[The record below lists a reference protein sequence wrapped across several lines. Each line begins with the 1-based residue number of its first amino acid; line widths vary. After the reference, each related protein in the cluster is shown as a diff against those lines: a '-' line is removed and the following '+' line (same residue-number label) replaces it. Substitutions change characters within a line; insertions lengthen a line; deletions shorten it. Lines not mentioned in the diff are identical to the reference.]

1 MFTGEPAVAD
11 VTAALRPVRPPPMSS
26 SSSSTEIIDHDGND
40 VITKKEA
47 LDVNQDGRVSH
58 DELAVLDIDKDGK
71 VEKSELVDLNQDGRV
86 SSREEQLLDVDG
98 NGAVSRHE
106 ILLAPVLDRDRDGKL
121 TLNDLVG
128 SHRHTHPPPPPLSL
142 VSTPLLPKLSKTAW
156 KYGFTDTIEETIDEA
171 VLLLV
176 CLVAIYQAITWGV
189 QRLRRRGRRSKTYQP
204 VASHST
210 LLRATNVDLEESS
223 RAERPERPERSRGI
237 GSVYIGGG
245 AELEELPP
253 VELMKTADYP
263 AGLELDEVCASVDEA
278 DGSGQV
284 PALSAPDAATA
295 LVDDQDAF
303 SHRRYDGSTR
313 KQTRFDAQAQL
324 KI

>member
-1 MFTGEPAVAD
+1 
-11 VTAALRPVRPPPMSS
+11 
-26 SSSSTEIIDHDGND
+26 
-40 VITKKEA
+40 
-47 LDVNQDGRVSH
+47 
-58 DELAVLDIDKDGK
+58 
-71 VEKSELVDLNQDGRV
+71 
-86 SSREEQLLDVDG
+86 
-98 NGAVSRHE
+98 
-106 ILLAPVLDRDRDGKL
+106 
-121 TLNDLVG
+121 
-128 SHRHTHPPPPPLSL
+128 

-156 KYGFTDTIEETIDEA
+156 KYGFTDTIEEAIDEA

-303 SHRRYDGSTR
+303 SHPRRR
-313 KQTRFDAQAQL
+313 
-324 KI
+324 

>member
-1 MFTGEPAVAD
+1 MPT
-11 VTAALRPVRPPPMSS
+11 SS
-26 SSSSTEIIDHDGND
+26 SSSSTEIIDYDGND

-47 LDVNQDGRVSH
+47 LDMNQDGRVSH
-58 DELAVLDIDKDGK
+58 DEFAVLDIDKDGK

-86 SSREEQLLDVDG
+86 SSREEQLLDIDG

-128 SHRHTHPPPPPLSL
+128 SHRHTHPSPPLSL

-156 KYGFTDTIEETIDEA
+156 KYGFTDTIEEAIDEA

-189 QRLRRRGRRSKTYQP
+189 QRLRRRGRSKTYQP
-204 VASHST
+204 VASNST
-210 LLRATNVDLEESS
+210 LLRATNVHLEESS
-223 RAERPERPERSRGI
+223 RAERSRGI

-263 AGLELDEVCASVDEA
+263 AGLELDEVCAGVDEA
-278 DGSGQV
+278 DGGGHV

-295 LVDDQDAF
+295 LVDDQDSV
-303 SHRRYDGSTR
+303 SHR
-313 KQTRFDAQAQL
+313 L
-324 KI
+324 

>member
-1 MFTGEPAVAD
+1 
-11 VTAALRPVRPPPMSS
+11 MSS

-128 SHRHTHPPPPPLSL
+128 SHHHTHPPPPPLSL

-156 KYGFTDTIEETIDEA
+156 KYGFTDTIEEAIDEA

-253 VELMKTADYP
+253 VELDEKSRLQSTVIEELPPVELMKTADYP

-303 SHRRYDGSTR
+303 SHPRRR
-313 KQTRFDAQAQL
+313 
-324 KI
+324 

>member
-1 MFTGEPAVAD
+1 MTVQR
-11 VTAALRPVRPPPMSS
+11 VPMSS
-26 SSSSTEIIDHDGND
+26 SSLTEIIDHDGHD
-40 VITKKEA
+40 VITIKEA
-47 LDVNQDGRVSH
+47 LDVSQDGRVSH
-58 DELAVLDIDKDGK
+58 DESAVLEIQEDKDGK

-128 SHRHTHPPPPPLSL
+128 SHHHTHPPPPPLSL

-156 KYGFTDTIEETIDEA
+156 KYGFTDTIEEAIDEA

-303 SHRRYDGSTR
+303 SHPRHYDGSTR
-313 KQTRFDAQAQL
+313 KQTRFGP
-324 KI
+324 